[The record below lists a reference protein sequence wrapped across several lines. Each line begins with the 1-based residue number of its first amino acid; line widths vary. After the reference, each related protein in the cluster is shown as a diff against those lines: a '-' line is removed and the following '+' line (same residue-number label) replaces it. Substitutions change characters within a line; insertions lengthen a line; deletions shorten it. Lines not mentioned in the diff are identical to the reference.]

1 MVSTSL
7 WDTSRSMEDRLSR
20 VIIVGGGGADWL
32 AAGVIATEH
41 RIAHKIPINSGG
53 AQNAPL
59 FEFGFG
65 FGFGFGQGY

>member
-1 MVSTSL
+1 
-7 WDTSRSMEDRLSR
+7 MEDRISR

-41 RIAHKIPINSGG
+41 RITHKIPINPGG
-53 AQNAPL
+53 PQKAPL

-65 FGFGFGQGY
+65 QGY